1 MNKLRLLLSIIFISV
16 MTMMWVSLDDET
28 PVPIQSNLTSA
39 ERAEYVAIDLKR
51 IVYNQNGELTQQL
64 TAKKMTYFD
73 SQNRAE
79 FDSPLLVL
87 QTKQNNSDG
96 SSSSS
101 SSSDG
106 NETSQAAG
114 KWRISSQSGILY
126 NNNRL
131 ILRQNVDA
139 INLVQSDYINSITA
153 QNISVN
159 IKDNT
164 MLSDD
169 NVQIRGDDVI
179 MTGSGLIANLND
191 HHIELIR
198 HAQTIYQSDKK

>member
-96 SSSSS
+96 S